1 MGALGLNL
9 WAFIVQLVAFAVF
22 AWLFWKFAL
31 GPITRVL
38 DQRQERV
45 RESLEAAERMK
56 VELAATAQRNE
67 AALAEARQQAQQIV
81 AQAREAGEATLLR
94 AREDAGRQAD
104 EYLARAQATL
114 QQETAQARLSLRQE
128 VADLSVMA
136 AERIL
141 RANLDPAAQQRLI
154 EQTLAEAGVPAGGG
168 NGTGAGA
175 GNPAGAV

>member
-1 MGALGLNL
+1 MGALGLDL
-9 WAFIVQLVAFAVF
+9 WGFLVQLIAFALFVL
-22 AWLFWKFAL
+22 LFWRFAL

-67 AALAEARQQAQQIV
+67 AALAEARQQAQQM
-81 AQAREAGEATLLR
+81 
-94 AREDAGRQAD
+94 
-104 EYLARAQATL
+104 
-114 QQETAQARLSLRQE
+114 RQE

-154 EQTLAEAGVPAGGG
+154 EETLAEAGAPAAGGSG

-175 GNPAGAV
+175 GAV